1 MVRIPRER
9 DRDLIN
15 VIRAGGM
22 FLAGHGRYS
31 AVAKIRLGLLKSG
44 FGGWSVR
51 GKGEHMWSLV
61 PPALQNSDD
70 FHKCVWNN

>member
-22 FLAGHGRYS
+22 FLVGHGRYS
-31 AVAKIRLGLLKSG
+31 AVAKIRLGLLKCG
-44 FGGWSVR
+44 IGGWSVR
-51 GKGEHMWSLV
+51 GKGEHMWRTGSLV
-61 PPALQNSDD
+61 PPALQRL
-70 FHKCVWNN
+70 FGQ